1 MNSKLLNELISNKNI
16 KISLD
21 DSIKKHPYFLI
32 PKIFHL
38 LSMDNKKENYFNYLN
53 NVALYVTERSHLK
66 QKLLKTK
73 KNNFENEKNII
84 DKFITSSPKIKKNN
98 NNGGS
103 NKDLANSKKEIND
116 VITENMAIIYA
127 NQNKLNESI
136 NIYKKLIVKFP
147 KKRTY
152 FANEIKKLK
161 K

>member
-21 DSIKKHPYFLI
+21 ASIKKHPYFLI
-32 PKIFHL
+32 PKMFHL
-38 LSMDNKKENYFNYLN
+38 LSMDTKKENYFNYLN

-147 KKRTY
+147 KKIGL
-152 FANEIKKLK
+152 F
-161 K
+161 